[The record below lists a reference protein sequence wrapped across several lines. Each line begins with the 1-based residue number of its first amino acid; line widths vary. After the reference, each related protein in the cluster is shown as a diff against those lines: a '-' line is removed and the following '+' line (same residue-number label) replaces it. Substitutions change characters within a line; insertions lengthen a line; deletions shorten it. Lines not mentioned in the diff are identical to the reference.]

1 MYSIP
6 EKDWKILRT
15 LKDELLAKA
24 CDEVF
29 IKVNALSEMRSG
41 CEHQSYLT
49 LWELVQNE
57 NRKIAEMF
65 DDLKR
70 SNAILKIS
78 ALKRYNILSE
88 EQLCLFSNE
97 TQKYVQYFTQI

>member
-1 MYSIP
+1 
-6 EKDWKILRT
+6 
-15 LKDELLAKA
+15 
-24 CDEVF
+24 VF
-29 IKVNALSEMRSG
+29 IKVIALSEIRSG
-41 CEHQSYLT
+41 REHQSYLT

-70 SNAILKIS
+70 SNAILKIA
-78 ALKRYNILSE
+78 ALKGYNILSE

-97 TQKYVQYFTQI
+97 TQKHVQYFTQI